1 MGMEAK
7 WRLRIM
13 TKVGAEI
20 MENGGLERE
29 GQEERDPRKNR
40 GD

>member
-20 MENGGLERE
+20 MEDGSFEHEGEGKEKGSGRRE
-29 GQEERDPRKNR
+29 
-40 GD
+40 